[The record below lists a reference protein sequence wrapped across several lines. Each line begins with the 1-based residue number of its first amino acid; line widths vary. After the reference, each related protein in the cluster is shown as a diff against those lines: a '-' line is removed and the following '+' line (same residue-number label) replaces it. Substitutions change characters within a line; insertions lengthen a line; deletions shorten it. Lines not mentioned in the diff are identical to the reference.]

1 MIRCVIP
8 SGISLPSPNPVS
20 ARSSFAN
27 VKPDLSLWRSWR
39 KHQLADGVEDNLKLG
54 VVFVFEG
61 GQLASEIRVRKKQLA
76 QAYKCTHD
84 GDVDLHGA
92 FAIEKTLDNMA
103 TPCSVNAYGR
113 WRRPPRPFDL

>member
-39 KHQLADGVEDNLKLG
+39 KHQLADGIEDNLELG
-54 VVFVFEG
+54 VVFVFER
-61 GQLASEIRVRKKQLA
+61 GQLARELRIRQEHLA
-76 QAYKCTHD
+76 QTHESTHD
-84 GDVDLHGA
+84 RDVHLRGELT
-92 FAIEKTLDNMA
+92 IE
-103 TPCSVNAYGR
+103 NAR
-113 WRRPPRPFDL
+113 